1 MPDLDGLS
9 MYQEERSEGYEV
21 PTVFVTGCV
30 DVRTAVRAMKDGA
43 LDLLEKPVDESVLLA
58 TIQAAMERSRVLRA
72 ERDDIASVWRRLDLL
87 TPREAEICALVAS
100 GRLNKQIAA
109 LIGTTEKTVK
119 VHRARVMA
127 KLNVTSVAGLVR
139 LVDRV
144 LGSPPPGPIFDADH
158 HARRRPRALA
168 FMASRS
174 PPHRH
179 CASRLLPR
187 RACRRGACIARPRMR
202 RRSSSSRRAF
212 VRTHGRRGSVDER
225 LARRSVLRYDPPK
238 NGTAP
243 SHPGR

>member
-1 MPDLDGLS
+1 
-9 MYQEERSEGYEV
+9 
-21 PTVFVTGCV
+21 
-30 DVRTAVRAMKDGA
+30 
-43 LDLLEKPVDESVLLA
+43 
-58 TIQAAMERSRVLRA
+58 MERSRVLRA

-168 FMASRS
+168 FMASALAA
-174 PPHRH
+174 
-179 CASRLLPR
+179 ASTLRVDPTTD
-187 RACRRGACIARPRMR
+187 P
-202 RRSSSSRRAF
+202 SRQ
-212 VRTHGRRGSVDER
+212 S
-225 LARRSVLRYDPPK
+225 ARRVYREAADAAEK
-238 NGTAP
+238 FF
-243 SHPGR
+243 